1 VVEFDDAMSGGSS
14 HADWYTP
21 LLREFSAQ
29 VRDGRHDDDPLE
41 EAMQVT
47 QVIERAYESARLGRS
62 LLLVAEGGEPGR
74 TSRRPATSGA
84 NDDEGSKMP
93 DSVLVPGAS
102 AGRGTAAK
110 GPARWRNAVVRG
122 GGLLVLF
129 AIAFL
134 AFRRIEWPEFWHTFR
149 AADPR
154 WLALAAALNLG
165 VVALAAT
172 RWFALLH
179 VLSRRVRW
187 RDAFESTLVGFAT
200 SAVVPARGGE
210 VARAGMLHR
219 RTGMSGAEVVGTIGL
234 DQLLNAAGFM
244 VGLAFLPWL
253 GGVQGWMRPGAVLA
267 LVVFGLAVTV
277 LLVWWPRRPPVRR
290 AADGESRRGLDGML
304 AGIQQ
309 GLRAV
314 RSPRAIGRA
323 LAASLAAWT
332 LELVV
337 LAVALRSVGIALPV
351 PAIVV
356 VLMGINVMLAVPVT
370 PGNLGTLEVGATLA
384 LLGFGVAREKALAFA
399 ICYHAL
405 QSIPLIVL
413 GFGVAAA
420 EGIRA
425 RSGGGPT
432 QMNRSRARG

>member
-1 VVEFDDAMSGGSS
+1 
-14 HADWYTP
+14 
-21 LLREFSAQ
+21 
-29 VRDGRHDDDPLE
+29 
-41 EAMQVT
+41 
-47 QVIERAYESARLGRS
+47 
-62 LLLVAEGGEPGR
+62 
-74 TSRRPATSGA
+74 
-84 NDDEGSKMP
+84 
-93 DSVLVPGAS
+93 
-102 AGRGTAAK
+102 
-110 GPARWRNAVVRG
+110 
-122 GGLLVLF
+122 
-129 AIAFL
+129 
-134 AFRRIEWPEFWHTFR
+134 
-149 AADPR
+149 
-154 WLALAAALNLG
+154 
-165 VVALAAT
+165 
-172 RWFALLH
+172 
-179 VLSRRVRW
+179 
-187 RDAFESTLVGFAT
+187 
-200 SAVVPARGGE
+200 
-210 VARAGMLHR
+210 
-219 RTGMSGAEVVGTIGL
+219 
-234 DQLLNAAGFM
+234 
-244 VGLAFLPWL
+244 
-253 GGVQGWMRPGAVLA
+253 
-267 LVVFGLAVTV
+267 
-277 LLVWWPRRPPVRR
+277 
-290 AADGESRRGLDGML
+290 ML

>member
-1 VVEFDDAMSGGSS
+1 
-14 HADWYTP
+14 
-21 LLREFSAQ
+21 
-29 VRDGRHDDDPLE
+29 
-41 EAMQVT
+41 
-47 QVIERAYESARLGRS
+47 
-62 LLLVAEGGEPGR
+62 
-74 TSRRPATSGA
+74 
-84 NDDEGSKMP
+84 
-93 DSVLVPGAS
+93 
-102 AGRGTAAK
+102 
-110 GPARWRNAVVRG
+110 
-122 GGLLVLF
+122 
-129 AIAFL
+129 
-134 AFRRIEWPEFWHTFR
+134 
-149 AADPR
+149 
-154 WLALAAALNLG
+154 
-165 VVALAAT
+165 
-172 RWFALLH
+172 
-179 VLSRRVRW
+179 
-187 RDAFESTLVGFAT
+187 
-200 SAVVPARGGE
+200 
-210 VARAGMLHR
+210 
-219 RTGMSGAEVVGTIGL
+219 
-234 DQLLNAAGFM
+234 
-244 VGLAFLPWL
+244 
-253 GGVQGWMRPGAVLA
+253 
-267 LVVFGLAVTV
+267 
-277 LLVWWPRRPPVRR
+277 
-290 AADGESRRGLDGML
+290 ML

-413 GFGVAAA
+413 GFGVAAV
-420 EGIRA
+420 EGLRA